1 MKSQVTVTVNIQ
13 QAKEALAQTVEMYFA
28 QDAEGNRRLERN
40 RARPV
45 CLMGPTGI
53 GKTEIVRQ
61 VAQEKE
67 LAFLSYS
74 VTHHTRQSAIGLP
87 RLAERQ
93 VGGQTVCVTEYTLS
107 EIIAEVWRTMEES
120 GKKRGILFLDEFNC
134 VSETLKPAMLQ
145 LLQSK
150 TFGPHALPDGWMLVL
165 AGNPGEYNASA
176 CALDPVMA
184 DRMRLLWLAP
194 DYPAWR
200 TYMAERNV
208 HPMVLSYLDDHRGH
222 FYVFEKGTEGT
233 GLVTARGWEVL
244 SVLLKMMEEKKFTV
258 DLTFISQFLQSS
270 KVARSFYTY
279 YQQYSEL
286 IYSGIVDLIL
296 NGTKSSETTR
306 TVAEMT
312 FTQRWALTCVV
323 LLRLENVCASGSA
336 EDSDKAMNN
345 VLYFYRNA
353 LEGQPQMEFLLN
365 GITNSD
371 PCAIHIATHGC
382 EVYRVMAKELFFN
395 SNAPSVRKLKNLL
408 DKTVG

>member
-13 QAKEALAQTVEMYFA
+13 QAKEALTQTVEMYFA
-28 QDAEGNRRLERN
+28 RDEQGNWRLGRN

-53 GKTEIVRQ
+53 GKTEIVKQ
-61 VAQEKE
+61 VAEEKD

-87 RLAERQ
+87 RLTERQ
-93 VGGQTVCVTEYTLS
+93 VDGKTVCVTEYTLS
-107 EIIAEVWRTMEES
+107 EIVAEVWRVTEES
-120 GKKRGILFLDEFNC
+120 GKDRGILFLDEFNC
-134 VSETLKPAMLQ
+134 ASETLRPAMLQ

-176 CALDPVMA
+176 TALDPVMA

-194 DYPAWR
+194 DYSAWR
-200 TYMAERNV
+200 AYMTERGV

-222 FYVFEKGTEGT
+222 FYVFEKGAEGT
-233 GLVTARGWEVL
+233 GLVTARGWEDL
-244 SVLLKMMEEKKFTV
+244 SVLLKMMEEKNFPV

-286 IYSGIVDLIL
+286 IRSGIVERIL
-296 NGTKSSETTR
+296 GAESPAQTAQE
-306 TVAEMT
+306 VAEMS
-312 FTQRWALTCVV
+312 FPQRWALTCVV
-323 LLRLENVCASGSA
+323 LLRLENLCQSGKA
-336 EDSDKAMNN
+336 ETAAVAMEN
-345 VLYFYRNA
+345 VLRFYQQV
-353 LEGQPQMEFLLN
+353 LEGQPQVEFLLN

-382 EVYRVMAKELFFN
+382 EVYRTMAEQLFFR
-395 SNAPSVRKLKNLL
+395 SDAPSVRKLKKMLE
-408 DKTVG
+408 KAG

>member
-1 MKSQVTVTVNIQ
+1 MKSQVTVTVTIN

-28 QDAEGNRRLERN
+28 QDAQGNWRLGRN

-53 GKTEIVRQ
+53 GKTEIVKQ
-61 VAQEKE
+61 VAEEKD

-87 RLAERQ
+87 RLTERQ
-93 VGGQTVCVTEYTLS
+93 VDGKSVCVTEYTLS
-107 EIIAEVWRTMEES
+107 EIVAEVWRIIEET
-120 GKKRGILFLDEFNC
+120 GKDKGILFLDEFNC
-134 VSETLKPAMLQ
+134 ASETLRPAMLQ

-176 CALDPVMA
+176 SALDPVMA

-200 TYMAERNV
+200 AYMTERGV

-222 FYVFEKGTEGT
+222 FYVFEKGSEGT
-233 GLVTARGWEVL
+233 GLVTARGWEDL
-244 SVLLKMMEEKKFTV
+244 SVLLKMMEEKNFPV

-286 IYSGIVDLIL
+286 ISSGVVERIL
-296 NGTKSSETTR
+296 AGTNPVQE
-306 TVAEMT
+306 VAEMT
-312 FTQRWALTCVV
+312 FAQRWALTCVV
-323 LLRLENVCASGSA
+323 LLRLENLCQNGKWEAA
-336 EDSDKAMNN
+336 NEAMEFT
-345 VLYFYRNA
+345 LRFYQEA
-353 LEGQPQMEFLLN
+353 MEGQPQVEFLLN

-371 PCAIHIATHGC
+371 PCAIHIAAHGC
-382 EVYRVMAKELFFN
+382 KVYRTMAEQLFFK
-395 SNAPSVRKLKNLL
+395 SDAPSVRKLKKMLEQ
-408 DKTVG
+408 KAG

>member
-1 MKSQVTVTVNIQ
+1 MKSQVTVTVTIA

-28 QDAEGNRRLERN
+28 QDAQGNWRLGRN

-53 GKTEIVRQ
+53 GKTEIVKQ
-61 VAQEKE
+61 VAEEKD

-87 RLAERQ
+87 RLTERQ
-93 VGGQTVCVTEYTLS
+93 VGGKSVCVTEYTLS
-107 EIIAEVWRTMEES
+107 EIVAEVWRVIEET
-120 GKKRGILFLDEFNC
+120 GKDKGILFLDEFNC
-134 VSETLKPAMLQ
+134 ASETLRPAMLQ

-176 CALDPVMA
+176 SSMDPVMA

-200 TYMAERNV
+200 AYMTERGV

-222 FYVFEKGTEGT
+222 FYVFEKGSEGT
-233 GLVTARGWEVL
+233 GLVTARGWEDL
-244 SVLLKMMEEKKFTV
+244 SVLLKMMEEKNFPV

-286 IYSGIVDLIL
+286 ISSGIVEMIL
-296 NGTKSSETTR
+296 EGANPARE
-306 TVAEMT
+306 VAEMN
-312 FTQRWALTCVV
+312 FAQRWALTCVV
-323 LLRLENVCASGSA
+323 LLRLENLCQNGKWEAA
-336 EDSDKAMNN
+336 NEAMEFA
-345 VLYFYRNA
+345 LRFYQEA
-353 LEGQPQMEFLLN
+353 MEGQPQVEFLLN

-371 PCAIHIATHGC
+371 PCAIHIATYGC
-382 EVYRVMAKELFFN
+382 KIYRTMAEQLFFK
-395 SNAPSVRKLKNLL
+395 SDAPSVRKLKKMLE
-408 DKTVG
+408 KKAG

>member
-1 MKSQVTVTVNIQ
+1 MKSQVTVTVNIH

-28 QDAEGNRRLERN
+28 QDTQGNWKLGRN

-61 VAQEKE
+61 VAEEKG

-87 RLAERQ
+87 RLTERQ
-93 VGGQTVCVTEYTLS
+93 IGGQSVCVTEYTLS
-107 EIIAEVWRTMEES
+107 EIVAEVWRVIEET
-120 GKKRGILFLDEFNC
+120 GRDQGILFLDEFNC
-134 VSETLKPAMLQ
+134 ASETLRPAMLQ

-176 CALDPVMA
+176 SALDPVMA

-200 TYMAERNV
+200 AYMTERGV

-222 FYVFEKGTEGT
+222 FYVFEKTGEGT
-233 GLVTARGWEVL
+233 GLVTARAWEDL
-244 SVLLKMMEEKKFTV
+244 SVQMKLMEEKGFPV
-258 DLTFISQFLQSS
+258 DLTFISQFLQASR
-270 KVARSFYTY
+270 VARSFYTY

-286 IYSGIVDLIL
+286 IRSGVVERIL
-296 NGTKSSETTR
+296 EGEEPVQE
-306 TVAEMT
+306 VAEMS
-312 FTQRWALTCVV
+312 FPQRWALTCVV
-323 LLRLENVCASGSA
+323 LLRLESLCTAGKPEEA
-336 EDSDKAMNN
+336 GAAME
-345 VLYFYRNA
+345 NA
-353 LEGQPQMEFLLN
+353 LHFYKTALEEQPQLEFLLN
-365 GITNSD
+365 GVTNSD
-371 PCAIHIATHGC
+371 PCALHIATYGC
-382 EVYRVMAKELFFN
+382 EVYRSMAEQLFFKTDG
-395 SNAPSVRKLKNLL
+395 PSVRKLKKLL
-408 DKTVG
+408 EKKAS

>member
-1 MKSQVTVTVNIQ
+1 MKSQVTVTVTIE

-28 QDAEGNRRLERN
+28 QDEQGNWRLGRN

-53 GKTEIVRQ
+53 GKTEIVKQ
-61 VAQEKE
+61 VAEEKE

-87 RLAERQ
+87 RLTERQ
-93 VGGQTVCVTEYTLS
+93 VDGKSVCVTEYTLS
-107 EIIAEVWRTMEES
+107 EIVAEVWRVMEET
-120 GKKRGILFLDEFNC
+120 GKDRGILFLDEFNC
-134 VSETLKPAMLQ
+134 ASETLRPAMLQ

-176 CALDPVMA
+176 TSLDPVMA

-200 TYMAERNV
+200 AYMTERGV

-222 FYVFEKGTEGT
+222 FYVFEKGSEGT
-233 GLVTARGWEVL
+233 GLVTARGWEDL
-244 SVLLKMMEEKKFTV
+244 SVLLKMMEEKHFPV

-270 KVARSFYTY
+270 KVARGFYTY

-286 IYSGIVDLIL
+286 IHSGIVERVLE
-296 NGTKSSETTR
+296 GKQPVQE
-306 TVAEMT
+306 VAEMS
-312 FTQRWALTCVV
+312 FPQRWALTCVV
-323 LLRLENVCASGSA
+323 LLRLENLCAAGKA
-336 EDSDKAMNN
+336 EAANAAMEH
-345 VLYFYRNA
+345 VLDFYQTA
-353 LEGQPQMEFLLN
+353 LEGQPQVEFLLN
-365 GITNSD
+365 GITNSN
-371 PCAIHIATHGC
+371 PCAIHIATYGC
-382 EVYRVMAKELFFN
+382 EAYRVMAEKMFFKTD
-395 SNAPSVRKLKNLL
+395 APSVRKLKKMLE
-408 DKTVG
+408 KAG

>member
-28 QDAEGNRRLERN
+28 QDQQGNWRLGRN

-53 GKTEIVRQ
+53 GKTEIVKQ
-61 VAQEKE
+61 VAEEKD

-87 RLAERQ
+87 RLTERR
-93 VGGQTVCVTEYTLS
+93 VDGKSVCVTEYTLS
-107 EIIAEVWRTMEES
+107 EIVAEVWRVMEET
-120 GKKRGILFLDEFNC
+120 GKEKGILFLDEFNC
-134 VSETLKPAMLQ
+134 ASETLRPAMLQ

-176 CALDPVMA
+176 TSLDPVMA

-200 TYMAERNV
+200 AYMTERGV

-222 FYVFEKGTEGT
+222 FYVFEKGSEGT
-233 GLVTARGWEVL
+233 GLVTARGWEDL
-244 SVLLKMMEEKKFTV
+244 SVLLKMMEEKNFPV

-286 IYSGIVDLIL
+286 IHSGVVERVLEGE
-296 NGTKSSETTR
+296 NPVRE
-306 TVAEMT
+306 VAEMS
-312 FTQRWALTCVV
+312 FPQRWALTCVV
-323 LLRLENVCASGSA
+323 LLRLENLCAAGKVEA
-336 EDSDKAMNN
+336 VTTAMENT
-345 VLYFYRNA
+345 LRFYQTA
-353 LEGQPQMEFLLN
+353 LEGQPQVEFLLN

-371 PCAIHIATHGC
+371 PCAIHIATYGC
-382 EVYRVMAKELFFN
+382 EVYRSMAEQLFFK
-395 SNAPSVRKLKNLL
+395 SDAPSVRKLKKMLE
-408 DKTVG
+408 KAG